1 MSRWNSRDCLGLRG
15 VSREEIEL
23 VLETARGMKEIQTRT
38 VKKVPTLRG
47 KVVINLFYEPSTR
60 TATSFELAATR
71 LSADVIQIQTG
82 TSSVVKGESVVDTAQ
97 TLRVMGADGCV
108 IRHSVSGAPHHLAR
122 HIDIPVINAG
132 DGTNEHP
139 TQALLDMF
147 TMKQHHGRIEGLTVV
162 IVGDI
167 LHSRVARSNMWG
179 LLTLGAKVR
188 FVGPPT
194 LVPPEV
200 EKLGVEVRHKLDGSF
215 EDADVINL
223 LRVQK
228 ERMTAN
234 FFPSLA
240 EYSRYYGMN
249 EERLKRTKPGSIVM
263 HPGPMNRGVE
273 ITTEVAE
280 SPQSVILE
288 QVTNGI
294 AVRMAL
300 LYLLIGAERDPQP
313 VKKDAAPA
321 IDTPSLF

>member
-1 MSRWNSRDCLGLRG
+1 MSTWKSRDCLGLRG

-23 VLETARGMKEIQTRT
+23 VLDTARSMKEIQTRT

-47 KVVINLFYEPSTR
+47 KIVINLFYEPSTR
-60 TATSFELAATR
+60 TSTSFELAATR
-71 LSADVIQIQTG
+71 LSADVIDIQTG
-82 TSSVVKGESVVDTAQ
+82 ASSVVKGESVVDTAQ

-108 IRHSVSGAPHHLAR
+108 IRHSVSGTPHFLAKY
-122 HIDIPVINAG
+122 IDIPVINAG

-147 TMKQHHGRIEGLTVV
+147 TIREHKGPLEGLTIV

-179 LLTLGAKVR
+179 LLTMGAKLR

-194 LVPPEV
+194 LIPPGV
-200 EKLGVEVRHKLDGSF
+200 EALGVEVRHKLDGAF

-228 ERMTAN
+228 ERMSAN
-234 FFPSLA
+234 FFPDLK

-249 EERLKRTKPGSIVM
+249 GERLKRTKPGSIIM

-280 SPQSVILE
+280 SDQAVILE

-300 LYLLIGAERDPQP
+300 LYLLIGARDANE
-313 VKKDAAPA
+313 KKTETTKAG
-321 IDTPSLF
+321 DTPSLF

>member
-1 MSRWNSRDCLGLRG
+1 MRTWKSRDCLGLRG
-15 VSREEIEL
+15 VSRDEIEL
-23 VLETARGMKEIQTRT
+23 VLDTARSMKEIQTRT

-47 KVVINLFYEPSTR
+47 KIVINLFYEPSTR
-60 TATSFELAATR
+60 TSTSFELAATR
-71 LSADVIQIQTG
+71 LSADVIDIQTG
-82 TSSVVKGESVVDTAQ
+82 ASSVVKGESVVDTAQ

-108 IRHSVSGAPHHLAR
+108 IRHSVSGTPHFLAKY
-122 HIDIPVINAG
+122 IDIPVLNAG

-147 TMKQHHGRIEGLTVV
+147 TMREHKGALEGLTVV

-179 LLTLGAKVR
+179 LLTMGAKVR

-194 LVPPEV
+194 LIPPEV
-200 EKLGVEVRHKLDGSF
+200 DALGVEVRHKLDGAF

-223 LRVQK
+223 LRIQK
-228 ERMTAN
+228 ERMSAN
-234 FFPSLA
+234 FFPDLS

-249 EERLKRTKPGSIVM
+249 GERLKRTKPGAIIM

-280 SPQSVILE
+280 SSQSVILE

-300 LYLLIGAERDPQP
+300 LYLLIGAGDGSE
-313 VKKDAAPA
+313 KKQASSTET
-321 IDTPSLF
+321 DTPSLF

>member
-1 MSRWNSRDCLGLRG
+1 MSTWKSRDCLGLRG

-23 VLETARGMKEIQTRT
+23 VLDTARSMKEIQTRT

-47 KVVINLFYEPSTR
+47 KIVINLFYEPSTR

-71 LSADVIQIQTG
+71 LSADVIDIQTG
-82 TSSVVKGESVVDTAQ
+82 ASSVVKGESVVDTAK

-108 IRHSVSGAPHHLAR
+108 IRHNVSGTPHFLAKY
-122 HIDIPVINAG
+122 IDIPVINAG

-147 TMKQHHGRIEGLTVV
+147 TIREHKGPLEGLTIV

-179 LLTLGAKVR
+179 LLTMGAKLR

-194 LVPPEV
+194 LIPPEA
-200 EKLGVEVRHKLDGSF
+200 ESLGVEVRHKLDGAF
-215 EDADVINL
+215 EDADVVNL
-223 LRVQK
+223 LRIQK
-228 ERMTAN
+228 ERMSAN
-234 FFPSLA
+234 FFPDLK

-249 EERLKRTKPGSIVM
+249 AERLKRTKPGSIIM

-280 SPQSVILE
+280 SEQSVILE

-300 LYLLIGAERDPQP
+300 LYLLIGARDASE
-313 VKKDAAPA
+313 KKTETTAVG
-321 IDTPSLF
+321 DTPSLF

>member
-1 MSRWNSRDCLGLRG
+1 MRTWKSRDCLGLRG

-23 VLETARGMKEIQTRT
+23 VLDTARSMKEIQTRT

-47 KVVINLFYEPSTR
+47 KIVINLFYEPSTR
-60 TATSFELAATR
+60 TSTSFELAATR
-71 LSADVIQIQTG
+71 LSADVIDIQTG
-82 TSSVVKGESVVDTAQ
+82 ASSVVKGESVVDTAQ

-108 IRHSVSGAPHHLAR
+108 IRHNVSGTPHFLAKY
-122 HIDIPVINAG
+122 IDIPVINAG

-147 TMKQHHGRIEGLTVV
+147 TIREHKGPLDGLTIV

-179 LLTLGAKVR
+179 LLTMGAKVR

-194 LVPPEV
+194 LIPPEV
-200 EKLGVEVRHKLDGSF
+200 ESLGVEVRHKLDGAF

-234 FFPSLA
+234 FFPDLS
-240 EYSRYYGMN
+240 EYSRFYGMN
-249 EERLKRTKPGSIVM
+249 GERLKRTKPGSIIM

-280 SPQSVILE
+280 SNQAVILE

-300 LYLLIGAERDPQP
+300 LYLLIGARDANE
-313 VKKDAAPA
+313 KKPETTTAG
-321 IDTPSLF
+321 DTPSLF